1 MWCLCR
7 FEKASGFWLIG
18 CLSHSASFQAGFSV
32 HSLCLLVVE
41 SIYFSIRFYC
51 FSIDSINHSFI
62 DRKSQCSPLLPK
74 EKNSVHISAYNM
86 SPTLFS
92 GIKTT
97 TKPFLG
103 EEGLLGF
110 YVLSHGLLKK
120 LRVRTRRQRLKQ
132 RPWRNAVCGLALHG
146 LLNLN
151 PHTTQDHLSQSGAAW
166 WSGPSHN
173 NHQSRKLPLVGW
185 SLP

>member
-1 MWCLCR
+1 M
-7 FEKASGFWLIG
+7 
-18 CLSHSASFQAGFSV
+18 
-32 HSLCLLVVE
+32 VE
-41 SIYFSIRFYC
+41 SIYFSIMFYC

-74 EKNSVHISAYNM
+74 EKNSVHIILVPM

-92 GIKTT
+92 IAGIKTT

-120 LRVRTRRQRLKQ
+120 LRAGTRGQRLKQ
-132 RPWRNAVCGLALHG
+132 RPWRNAVCGLALYG

-151 PHTTQDHLSQSGAAW
+151 PHTTQDHLSQSGTACWA
-166 WSGPSHN
+166 GPSHN
-173 NHQSRKLPLVGW
+173 NH
-185 SLP
+185 